1 MSIFAYFHPTISKR
15 NFSLLSIQFLSSQV
29 LTFYFPH
36 MKRFDSEFGYH
47 FQVYVTFTARNPATK
62 RFKFFRMSGFPP
74 IRRLLNMVSLMNIAV
89 RINTRSFFKERRY
102 FKLINV
108 EEEDGTN

>member
-1 MSIFAYFHPTISKR
+1 
-15 NFSLLSIQFLSSQV
+15 
-29 LTFYFPH
+29 
-36 MKRFDSEFGYH
+36 MKRFDSEFDYG

-62 RFKFFRMSGFPP
+62 RFKFFRINGFPP
-74 IRRLLNMVSLMNIAV
+74 IRRLLDMVSLMDTAV
-89 RINTRSFFKERRY
+89 RINTRSFFKERHY